1 MPDDFEYK
9 GWVIAAYSYP
19 SDFGRWRPRAVVRI
33 VAEGRRCIQA
43 VPAPLDVTRATQ
55 EDAHAYAIEMAMKWI
70 DEKG

>member
-1 MPDDFEYK
+1 M
-9 GWVIAAYSYP
+9 
-19 SDFGRWRPRAVVRI
+19 VRI
-33 VAEGRRCIQA
+33 VAEGRLYIHA

>member
-1 MPDDFEYK
+1 
-9 GWVIAAYSYP
+9 VIAAHSYP

-33 VAEGRRCIQA
+33 VAEGRLYIHA